1 MELILFLFLAG
12 LTVFLSFRL
21 SYYADLLNKT
31 TNISGVFIGGIL
43 LAGITSLPELVTC
56 LSSIFLNNPYLAI
69 GDILGSNF
77 FNIAMMCFFDILFIK
92 TMFYNYTKNR
102 YYLIYVLLILNYLI
116 MYLFMGGTFN
126 LEIFNIGLP
135 SFIIIITYIFY
146 LKNAKEE
153 ETKKEVITTK
163 EHVLLKFFLVGLFM
177 VIVSILLTLV
187 VNLIAGKNPNV
198 ASSFIGA
205 ILLGITTSMP
215 EVITFIALVK
225 MKSFDLAL
233 SDIIGS
239 NLFNLLILA
248 VGDIF
253 LKNKEIYYFV
263 DKESMFLL
271 IFGLILTILSFYQ
284 NNRKVVKNKLVYI
297 IPSLMGILLY
307 IYYIVINVC

>member
-1 MELILFLFLAG
+1 MELVLFLFLAG
-12 LTVFLSFRL
+12 LTIYLSFKL
-21 SYYADLLNKT
+21 SYYADILNKT
-31 TNISGVFIGGIL
+31 SNISGVFIGGIL
-43 LAGITSLPELVTC
+43 LAGLTSLPEFVTC

-77 FNIAMMCFFDILFIK
+77 FNISIMCLFDILFIK
-92 TMFYNYTKNR
+92 TMFYNYTKNK
-102 YYLIYVLLILNYLI
+102 YYIIYLLLIINYFI
-116 MYLFMGGTFN
+116 MYLFMGGIFN
-126 LEIFNIGLP
+126 LELFNIGIP
-135 SFIIIITYIFY
+135 SFIIIISYIIY
-146 LKNAKEE
+146 LKKAQEKDS
-153 ETKKEVITTK
+153 KKEIIKTK
-163 EHVLLKFFLVGLFM
+163 EHVLLKFLIVGILM
-177 VIVSILLTLV
+177 IIVSIFLTLI
-187 VNLIAGKNPNV
+187 VNIIADKNPNV

-215 EVITFIALVK
+215 EVITFIALIK

-248 VGDIF
+248 IGDIF

-271 IFGLILTILSFYQ
+271 VFGFILTILSFYQ

-307 IYYIVINVC
+307 AYYIAINV

>member
-248 VGDIF
+248 IGDIF

-271 IFGLILTILSFYQ
+271 VFGLILTILSFYQ

-307 IYYIVINVC
+307 IYYIAINV

>member
-215 EVITFIALVK
+215 EVITFIALIK

-248 VGDIF
+248 IGDIF

-263 DKESMFLL
+263 DKESIFLL
-271 IFGLILTILSFYQ
+271 IFGFILTILSFYQ
-284 NNRKVVKNKLVYI
+284 NNRKVVKNKFVYI

-307 IYYIVINVC
+307 AYYIAINV

>member
-1 MELILFLFLAG
+1 MELVLFLFLAG
-12 LTVFLSFRL
+12 LTVFLSFKL

-43 LAGITSLPELVTC
+43 LAGITSLPEFVTC

-77 FNIAMMCFFDILFIK
+77 FNISIMCLFDILFIK
-92 TMFYNYTKNR
+92 TMFYNYTKNK
-102 YYLIYVLLILNYLI
+102 YYIIYLLLIINYFI
-116 MYLFMGGTFN
+116 MYLFMGGIFN
-126 LEIFNIGLP
+126 LELFNIGIP
-135 SFIIIITYIFY
+135 SFIIIISYIIY
-146 LKNAKEE
+146 LKKAQEKDS
-153 ETKKEVITTK
+153 KKEIIKTK
-163 EHVLLKFFLVGLFM
+163 EHVLLKFLVVGILM
-177 VIVSILLTLV
+177 VIVSIFLTLI
-187 VNLIAGKNPNV
+187 VNLIADKNPNV

-215 EVITFIALVK
+215 EVITFIALIK

-248 VGDIF
+248 IGDIF

-271 IFGLILTILSFYQ
+271 VFGFILTILSFYQ
-284 NNRKVVKNKLVYI
+284 NNRKVVKNKLIYI
-297 IPSLMGILLY
+297 VPSLIGVLLY
-307 IYYIVINVC
+307 IYYIVINV

>member
-215 EVITFIALVK
+215 EVTTFIALVK

-248 VGDIF
+248 IGDIF

-284 NNRKVVKNKLVYI
+284 NNRKVVKNKFVYI
-297 IPSLMGILLY
+297 IPSLIGILLY
-307 IYYIVINVC
+307 AYYIAINV

>member
-153 ETKKEVITTK
+153 ETKKEVITTQ

-248 VGDIF
+248 IGDIF

-271 IFGLILTILSFYQ
+271 IFGFILTILSFYQ
-284 NNRKVVKNKLVYI
+284 NNRKVVKNKFVYI

-307 IYYIVINVC
+307 AYYIAINV

>member
-102 YYLIYVLLILNYLI
+102 YYLIYVLLILNYFI

-215 EVITFIALVK
+215 EVTTFITLVK

-248 VGDIF
+248 IGDIF

-271 IFGLILTILSFYQ
+271 IFGFILTILSFYQ

>member
-31 TNISGVFIGGIL
+31 TNVSGVFIGGIL

-215 EVITFIALVK
+215 EVITFIALIK

-248 VGDIF
+248 IGDIF

-271 IFGLILTILSFYQ
+271 IFGFILTILSFYQ
-284 NNRKVVKNKLVYI
+284 NNRKVVKNKFVYI

-307 IYYIVINVC
+307 AYYIAINV

>member
-1 MELILFLFLAG
+1 MELVLFLFLAG

-153 ETKKEVITTK
+153 ETKKEVITTQ

-215 EVITFIALVK
+215 EVITFIALIK

-271 IFGLILTILSFYQ
+271 IFGFILTILSFYQ

-297 IPSLMGILLY
+297 IPCLIGVLLY
-307 IYYIVINVC
+307 IYYIVINV

>member
-1 MELILFLFLAG
+1 MELVLFLFLAG
-12 LTVFLSFRL
+12 LTVFLSFKL

-43 LAGITSLPELVTC
+43 LAGITSLPEFVTC

-77 FNIAMMCFFDILFIK
+77 FNISIMCLFDILFIK
-92 TMFYNYTKNR
+92 TMFYNYTKNK
-102 YYLIYVLLILNYLI
+102 YYIIYLLLIINYFI
-116 MYLFMGGTFN
+116 MYLFMGGIFN
-126 LEIFNIGLP
+126 LELFNIGIP
-135 SFIIIITYIFY
+135 SFIIIISYIIY
-146 LKNAKEE
+146 LKKAQEKDS
-153 ETKKEVITTK
+153 KKEIIKTK
-163 EHVLLKFFLVGLFM
+163 EHVLLKFLVVGILM
-177 VIVSILLTLV
+177 VIVSIFLTLI
-187 VNLIAGKNPNV
+187 VNLIADKNPNV

-215 EVITFIALVK
+215 EVITFIALIK

-248 VGDIF
+248 IGDIF

-271 IFGLILTILSFYQ
+271 VFGFILTILSFYQ
-284 NNRKVVKNKLVYI
+284 NNRKVVKNKLIYI
-297 IPSLMGILLY
+297 IPSLIGVLLY
-307 IYYIVINVC
+307 IYYIVINV

>member
-1 MELILFLFLAG
+1 MELVLFLFLAG
-12 LTVFLSFRL
+12 LTVFLSFKL

-43 LAGITSLPELVTC
+43 LAGITSLPEFVTC

-77 FNIAMMCFFDILFIK
+77 FNISIMCLFDILFIK
-92 TMFYNYTKNR
+92 TMFYNYTKNK
-102 YYLIYVLLILNYLI
+102 YYIIYLLLIINYFI
-116 MYLFMGGTFN
+116 MYLFMGGIFN
-126 LEIFNIGLP
+126 LELFNIGIP
-135 SFIIIITYIFY
+135 SFIIIISYIIY
-146 LKNAKEE
+146 LKKAQEKDS
-153 ETKKEVITTK
+153 KKEIIKTK
-163 EHVLLKFFLVGLFM
+163 EHVLLKFLFVGILM
-177 VIVSILLTLV
+177 VIVSIFLTLI
-187 VNLIAGKNPNV
+187 VNLIADKNPNV

-215 EVITFIALVK
+215 EVITFIALIK

-248 VGDIF
+248 IGDIF

-271 IFGLILTILSFYQ
+271 VFGFILTILSFYQ
-284 NNRKVVKNKLVYI
+284 NNRKVVKNKLIYI
-297 IPSLMGILLY
+297 VPSLIGVLLY
-307 IYYIVINVC
+307 IYYIVINV

>member
-43 LAGITSLPELVTC
+43 LAGLTSLPEFVTC

-215 EVITFIALVK
+215 EVITFIALIK

-248 VGDIF
+248 IGDIF

-271 IFGLILTILSFYQ
+271 IFGFILTILSFYQ
-284 NNRKVVKNKLVYI
+284 NNRKVVKNKFVYI
-297 IPSLMGILLY
+297 IPSLIGVLLY
-307 IYYIVINVC
+307 IYYIVING

>member
-215 EVITFIALVK
+215 EVITFIALIK

-248 VGDIF
+248 IGDIF

-307 IYYIVINVC
+307 AYYIAINV

>member
-1 MELILFLFLAG
+1 
-12 LTVFLSFRL
+12 
-21 SYYADLLNKT
+21 
-31 TNISGVFIGGIL
+31 
-43 LAGITSLPELVTC
+43 
-56 LSSIFLNNPYLAI
+56 
-69 GDILGSNF
+69 
-77 FNIAMMCFFDILFIK
+77 
-92 TMFYNYTKNR
+92 
-102 YYLIYVLLILNYLI
+102 
-116 MYLFMGGTFN
+116 
-126 LEIFNIGLP
+126 
-135 SFIIIITYIFY
+135 
-146 LKNAKEE
+146 
-153 ETKKEVITTK
+153 
-163 EHVLLKFFLVGLFM
+163 M

-215 EVITFIALVK
+215 EVTTFIALVK

-248 VGDIF
+248 IGDIF

>member
-1 MELILFLFLAG
+1 MELVLFLFLAG

-163 EHVLLKFFLVGLFM
+163 DHVLLKFFLVGLFM
-177 VIVSILLTLV
+177 VIVSILLTSV

-248 VGDIF
+248 IGDIF

-307 IYYIVINVC
+307 AYYIAINV

>member
-248 VGDIF
+248 IGDIF

-271 IFGLILTILSFYQ
+271 IFGFILTILSFYQ

-307 IYYIVINVC
+307 IYYIAINV

>member
-153 ETKKEVITTK
+153 ETKKEVITTQ

-187 VNLIAGKNPNV
+187 VNLIAEKNPNV

-248 VGDIF
+248 IGDIF

-271 IFGLILTILSFYQ
+271 IFGFILTILSFYQ
-284 NNRKVVKNKLVYI
+284 NNRKVVKNKFVYI

-307 IYYIVINVC
+307 AYYIAINV

>member
-1 MELILFLFLAG
+1 MELVLFLFLAG
-12 LTVFLSFRL
+12 LTIYLSFKL
-21 SYYADLLNKT
+21 SYYADILNKT
-31 TNISGVFIGGIL
+31 SNISGVFIGGIL
-43 LAGITSLPELVTC
+43 LAGLTSLPEFVTC

-77 FNIAMMCFFDILFIK
+77 FNISIMCLFDILFIK
-92 TMFYNYTKNR
+92 TMFYNYTKNK
-102 YYLIYVLLILNYLI
+102 YYIIYLLLIINYFI
-116 MYLFMGGTFN
+116 MYLFMGGIFN
-126 LEIFNIGLP
+126 LELFNIGIP
-135 SFIIIITYIFY
+135 SFIIIISYIIY
-146 LKNAKEE
+146 LKKAQEKDS
-153 ETKKEVITTK
+153 KKEIIKTK
-163 EHVLLKFFLVGLFM
+163 EHVLLKFLIVGILM
-177 VIVSILLTLV
+177 VIVSIFLTLI
-187 VNLIAGKNPNV
+187 VNLIADKNPNV

-215 EVITFIALVK
+215 EVITFIALIK

-248 VGDIF
+248 IGDIF

-271 IFGLILTILSFYQ
+271 IFGFILTILSFYQ

-297 IPSLMGILLY
+297 IPSLIGVLLY
-307 IYYIVINVC
+307 IYYIVINV

>member
-153 ETKKEVITTK
+153 ETKKEVKTTK

-248 VGDIF
+248 IGDIF

-271 IFGLILTILSFYQ
+271 IFGFILTILSFYQ

>member
-153 ETKKEVITTK
+153 ETKKEVKTTK

-215 EVITFIALVK
+215 EVITFIALIK

-248 VGDIF
+248 IGDIF

-271 IFGLILTILSFYQ
+271 IFGFILTILSFYQ
-284 NNRKVVKNKLVYI
+284 NNRKVVKNKFVYI

-307 IYYIVINVC
+307 AYYIAINV

>member
-153 ETKKEVITTK
+153 ETKKEVKTTK

-248 VGDIF
+248 IGDIF

-307 IYYIVINVC
+307 AYYIAINV

>member
-153 ETKKEVITTK
+153 ETKKEVKTTK

-248 VGDIF
+248 IGDIF

-284 NNRKVVKNKLVYI
+284 NNRKVVKNKLIYI
-297 IPSLMGILLY
+297 VPSLMGILLY
-307 IYYIVINVC
+307 AYYIAINVC

>member
-215 EVITFIALVK
+215 EVTTFIALVK

-271 IFGLILTILSFYQ
+271 IFGFILTILSFYQ
-284 NNRKVVKNKLVYI
+284 NNRKVVKNKFVYI

-307 IYYIVINVC
+307 IYYIAINV

>member
-43 LAGITSLPELVTC
+43 LAGLTSLPEFVTC

-77 FNIAMMCFFDILFIK
+77 FNISIMCLFDILFIK
-92 TMFYNYTKNR
+92 TMFYNYTKNK
-102 YYLIYVLLILNYLI
+102 YYIIYLLLIINYFI
-116 MYLFMGGTFN
+116 MYLFMGGIFN
-126 LEIFNIGLP
+126 LELFNIGIP
-135 SFIIIITYIFY
+135 SFIIIISYIIY
-146 LKNAKEE
+146 LKKAQEKDS
-153 ETKKEVITTK
+153 KKEIIKTK
-163 EHVLLKFFLVGLFM
+163 EHVLLKFLIVGILM
-177 VIVSILLTLV
+177 VIVSVFLTLI
-187 VNLIAGKNPNV
+187 VNLIADKNPNV

-215 EVITFIALVK
+215 EVITFIALIK

-248 VGDIF
+248 IGDIF

-271 IFGLILTILSFYQ
+271 VFGFILTILSFYQ
-284 NNRKVVKNKLVYI
+284 NNRKVVKNKLIYI
-297 IPSLMGILLY
+297 VPSLIGVLLY
-307 IYYIVINVC
+307 IYYIVINV

>member
-1 MELILFLFLAG
+1 MELVLFLFLAG
-12 LTVFLSFRL
+12 LTVFLSFKL

-43 LAGITSLPELVTC
+43 LAGLTSLPEFVTC

-77 FNIAMMCFFDILFIK
+77 FNISIMCLFDILFIK
-92 TMFYNYTKNR
+92 TMFYNYTKNK
-102 YYLIYVLLILNYLI
+102 YYIIYLLLIINYFI
-116 MYLFMGGTFN
+116 MYLFMGGIFN
-126 LEIFNIGLP
+126 LELFNIGIP
-135 SFIIIITYIFY
+135 SFIIIISYIIY
-146 LKNAKEE
+146 LKKAQEKDS
-153 ETKKEVITTK
+153 KKEIIKTK
-163 EHVLLKFFLVGLFM
+163 EHVLLKFLIVGILM
-177 VIVSILLTLV
+177 VIVSIFLTLI
-187 VNLIAGKNPNV
+187 VNLIADKNPNV

-215 EVITFIALVK
+215 EVITFIALIK

-248 VGDIF
+248 IGDIF

-263 DKESMFLL
+263 DKESLFLL
-271 IFGLILTILSFYQ
+271 VFGFILTILSFYQ
-284 NNRKVVKNKLVYI
+284 NNRKVVKNKLIYI
-297 IPSLMGILLY
+297 VPSLIGVLLY
-307 IYYIVINVC
+307 IYYIVINVG

>member
-102 YYLIYVLLILNYLI
+102 YYLIYVLLILNYFI

-248 VGDIF
+248 IGDIF

-297 IPSLMGILLY
+297 IPSLIGILLY
-307 IYYIVINVC
+307 AYYIAINV

>member
-153 ETKKEVITTK
+153 ETKKEVITIK

-248 VGDIF
+248 IGDIF

-271 IFGLILTILSFYQ
+271 IFGLILAILSFYQ
-284 NNRKVVKNKLVYI
+284 NNRKVVKNKFVYI

-307 IYYIVINVC
+307 AYYIAINV

>member
-1 MELILFLFLAG
+1 MELVLFLFLAG
-12 LTVFLSFRL
+12 LTVFLSFKL

-43 LAGITSLPELVTC
+43 LAGITSLPEFVTC

-77 FNIAMMCFFDILFIK
+77 FNIAMMCLFDILFIK
-92 TMFYNYTKNR
+92 TMFYNYTKNK
-102 YYLIYVLLILNYLI
+102 YYIIYLLLIINYFI
-116 MYLFMGGTFN
+116 MYLFMGGIFN
-126 LEIFNIGLP
+126 LELFNIGIP
-135 SFIIIITYIFY
+135 SFIIIISYIIY
-146 LKNAKEE
+146 LKKAQEKDS
-153 ETKKEVITTK
+153 KKEIIKTK
-163 EHVLLKFFLVGLFM
+163 EHVLLKFLFVGILM
-177 VIVSILLTLV
+177 VIVSIFLTLI
-187 VNLIAGKNPNV
+187 VNLIADKNPNV

-215 EVITFIALVK
+215 EVITFIALIK

-248 VGDIF
+248 IGDIF

-271 IFGLILTILSFYQ
+271 VFGFILTILSFYQ
-284 NNRKVVKNKLVYI
+284 NNRKVVKNKLF
-297 IPSLMGILLY
+297 LL
-307 IYYIVINVC
+307 

>member
-1 MELILFLFLAG
+1 
-12 LTVFLSFRL
+12 
-21 SYYADLLNKT
+21 
-31 TNISGVFIGGIL
+31 
-43 LAGITSLPELVTC
+43 
-56 LSSIFLNNPYLAI
+56 
-69 GDILGSNF
+69 
-77 FNIAMMCFFDILFIK
+77 
-92 TMFYNYTKNR
+92 
-102 YYLIYVLLILNYLI
+102 
-116 MYLFMGGTFN
+116 
-126 LEIFNIGLP
+126 
-135 SFIIIITYIFY
+135 
-146 LKNAKEE
+146 
-153 ETKKEVITTK
+153 
-163 EHVLLKFFLVGLFM
+163 M

-215 EVITFIALVK
+215 EVTTFIALVK

-248 VGDIF
+248 IGDIF

-307 IYYIVINVC
+307 AYYIAINV

>member
-21 SYYADLLNKT
+21 SYYADLLNKK

-153 ETKKEVITTK
+153 ETKKEVITIK

-215 EVITFIALVK
+215 EVTTFIALVK

-248 VGDIF
+248 IGDIF

-271 IFGLILTILSFYQ
+271 IFGFILTILSFYQ

-307 IYYIVINVC
+307 AYYIAINV

>member
-92 TMFYNYTKNR
+92 TMFYNYTKDR

-187 VNLIAGKNPNV
+187 VNLIAEKNPNV

-271 IFGLILTILSFYQ
+271 IFGFILTILSFYQ
-284 NNRKVVKNKLVYI
+284 NNRKVVKNKFVYI

-307 IYYIVINVC
+307 AYYIAINV

>member
-153 ETKKEVITTK
+153 ETKKEVKTTK

-248 VGDIF
+248 IGDIF

-271 IFGLILTILSFYQ
+271 IFGFILTILSFYQ

-307 IYYIVINVC
+307 AYYIAINV

>member
-1 MELILFLFLAG
+1 MELVLFLFLAG
-12 LTVFLSFRL
+12 LTVFLSFKL

-43 LAGITSLPELVTC
+43 LAGITSLPEFVTC

-77 FNIAMMCFFDILFIK
+77 FNISIMCLFDILFIK
-92 TMFYNYTKNR
+92 TMFYNYTKNK
-102 YYLIYVLLILNYLI
+102 YYIIYLLLIINYFI
-116 MYLFMGGTFN
+116 MYLFMGGIFN
-126 LEIFNIGLP
+126 LELFNIGIP
-135 SFIIIITYIFY
+135 SFIIIISYIIY
-146 LKNAKEE
+146 LKKAQEKDS
-153 ETKKEVITTK
+153 KKEVIKTK
-163 EHVLLKFFLVGLFM
+163 EHVLLKFLIVGILM
-177 VIVSILLTLV
+177 VIVSIFLTLI
-187 VNLIAGKNPNV
+187 VNIIADKNPNV

-215 EVITFIALVK
+215 EVITFIALIK

-248 VGDIF
+248 IGDIF

-271 IFGLILTILSFYQ
+271 VFGFILTILSFYQ
-284 NNRKVVKNKLVYI
+284 NNRKVVKNKLIYI
-297 IPSLMGILLY
+297 VPSLIGVLLY
-307 IYYIVINVC
+307 IYYIVINV

>member
-153 ETKKEVITTK
+153 ETKKEVITTQ

-215 EVITFIALVK
+215 EVITFIALIK

-248 VGDIF
+248 IGDIF

-284 NNRKVVKNKLVYI
+284 NNRKVVKNKLIYI
-297 IPSLMGILLY
+297 VPSLIGVLLY
-307 IYYIVINVC
+307 IYYIVINV

>member
-248 VGDIF
+248 IGDIF

-271 IFGLILTILSFYQ
+271 VFGFILTILSFYQ
-284 NNRKVVKNKLVYI
+284 NNRKVVKNKLIYI
-297 IPSLMGILLY
+297 VPSLIGVLLY
-307 IYYIVINVC
+307 IYYIAINV

>member
-248 VGDIF
+248 IGDIF

-284 NNRKVVKNKLVYI
+284 NNRKVVKNKFVYI

-307 IYYIVINVC
+307 AYYIAINV

>member
-248 VGDIF
+248 IGDIF

-284 NNRKVVKNKLVYI
+284 NNRKVVKNKFVYI
-297 IPSLMGILLY
+297 IPSLIGILLY
-307 IYYIVINVC
+307 AYYIAINV